1 MENEV
6 IKNKNLNNELNRIK
20 AINVR
25 KAAAKAKIVTNISNE
40 IVNDRNL
47 KLEIRKLRLKC

>member
-1 MENEV
+1 VENEV

>member
-6 IKNKNLNNELNRIK
+6 VKSRNLNNELNRIK
-20 AINVR
+20 AINAR
-25 KAAAKAKIVTNISNE
+25 KAAAKAKIIADMSNE

>member
-6 IKNKNLNNELNRIK
+6 VKSRNLNNELNKIK
-20 AINVR
+20 AINAR
-25 KAAAKAKIVTNISNE
+25 KAAAKAKIVTDISNE

-47 KLEIRKLRLKC
+47 KLKIRKLRLKC